1 MTLSEYR
8 KVEGL
13 TLTQL
18 AERLG
23 RPLGTVHG
31 WLNADGRHGRLP
43 DVGVLAETRGITG
56 GKVTPADLRP
66 DLAALFGARPRV
78 CRKPSHASQDAGGR
92 DGVQA
97 S

>member
-43 DVGVLAETRGITG
+43 DVGVLAEIERRTG
-56 GKVTPADLRP
+56 GLVTPADLRP
-66 DLAALFGARPRV
+66 DLAMLFR
-78 CRKPSHASQDAGGR
+78 PSHASQDAGGR
-92 DGVQA
+92 RGVQA